1 MARKTLKS
9 EPVLRDWAA
18 VDGALKGIRELQ
30 HTLAELQIE
39 KARKMD
45 AITEEYSERSA
56 PLEKKSEV
64 NWKRC

>member
-18 VDGALKGIRELQ
+18 VDGALKDIRELQ

-39 KARKMD
+39 KARNKHNAFLNELGLD
-45 AITEEYSERSA
+45 LI
-56 PLEKKSEV
+56 
-64 NWKRC
+64 